1 MRTLICMYAHQ
12 VCAPRKSD
20 QAYLTYLT
28 YLYLTS
34 GSIAINS
41 YGTLLLLPD
50 LLHVVYRHFRNL
62 SL

>member
-1 MRTLICMYAHQ
+1 MYVCMRIRYALLVSQ
-12 VCAPRKSD
+12 IK
-20 QAYLTYLT
+20 LTYLT
-28 YLYLTS
+28 YLYLTL